1 MNKTVKIVIAAVI
14 GILLVVFIGLFI
26 HGSLEMTPTPEQEE
40 KARLGYGIVM
50 FALGFA
56 EIQILK
62 MIGKE

>member
-1 MNKTVKIVIAAVI
+1 MDKRVKTVIAAVV
-14 GILLVVFIGLFI
+14 GILLVIFIALFI

-40 KARLGYGIVM
+40 KARLSYGVIM

-62 MIGKE
+62 VTGKE